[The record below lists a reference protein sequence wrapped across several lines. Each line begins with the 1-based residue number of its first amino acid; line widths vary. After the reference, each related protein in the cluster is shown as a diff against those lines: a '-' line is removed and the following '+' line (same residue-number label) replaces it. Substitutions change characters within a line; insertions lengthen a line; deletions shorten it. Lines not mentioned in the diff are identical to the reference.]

1 MLLSQPARSV
11 QAKAVSETTAG
22 LTSGGVQRVLLSVWW
37 LLTLSSLCAA
47 HTSDDL
53 FDSSVLHE
61 LRLYLHPHDWAQL
74 QANYLKNT
82 HYSAELYWRGVWVAD
97 IAVRSRGFGSRSGI
111 KPGLTVEFNRY
122 VAEQRFLGLTALV
135 LDNSL
140 QDPSFLRE
148 RLSLLLFR
156 RMGIAAPRQA
166 YARLYINDVYGG
178 LYSMVESVDEQFLQY
193 HFGESSGHLYEYR
206 WSEPSYQFE
215 YLGSNA
221 ESYSP
226 GRFRPETRLDD
237 FDAATIVRMVHAIN
251 SASEEDFPREVS
263 RFLDM
268 KLFMKH
274 VAVENFLAE
283 PDGILGLWG
292 MNNFYL
298 YRFMDTE
305 RFQFIPWDK
314 DMTLS
319 YPWHSIWF
327 NTDSNVLVRRA
338 LAHQETY
345 EAYLDA
351 LWQAAENAGGAG
363 GWLEQELDR
372 AYTQILLAVYED
384 PRKPQDNAEFEAAV
398 AATREFTQRRHDL
411 VLEQLAA
418 ARGSLGGRQ

>member
-1 MLLSQPARSV
+1 
-11 QAKAVSETTAG
+11 
-22 LTSGGVQRVLLSVWW
+22 
-37 LLTLSSLCAA
+37 
-47 HTSDDL
+47 
-53 FDSSVLHE
+53 
-61 LRLYLHPHDWAQL
+61 
-74 QANYLKNT
+74 
-82 HYSAELYWRGVWVAD
+82 
-97 IAVRSRGFGSRSGI
+97 
-111 KPGLTVEFNRY
+111 
-122 VAEQRFLGLTALV
+122 
-135 LDNSL
+135 
-140 QDPSFLRE
+140 
-148 RLSLLLFR
+148 
-156 RMGIAAPRQA
+156 
-166 YARLYINDVYGG
+166 
-178 LYSMVESVDEQFLQY
+178 
-193 HFGESSGHLYEYR
+193 
-206 WSEPSYQFE
+206 
-215 YLGSNA
+215 
-221 ESYSP
+221 
-226 GRFRPETRLDD
+226 
-237 FDAATIVRMVHAIN
+237 MVHAIN
-251 SASEEDFPREVS
+251 SASEQDFPREVS
-263 RFLDM
+263 LFLDM

-338 LAHQETY
+338 LTHQETY

-398 AATREFTQRRHDL
+398 TATREFTQRRRDL

>member
-11 QAKAVSETTAG
+11 QAKAVSEKTAG
-22 LTSGGVQRVLLSVWW
+22 LTCGSVQRVLFSALWF
-37 LLTLSSLCAA
+37 LTLSSLCTA
-47 HTSDDL
+47 HNSDDF

-61 LRLYLHPHDWAQL
+61 LRLYVHPHDWAQL

-82 HYSAELYWRGVWVAD
+82 HYPAELYWRGVWVAD
-97 IAVRSRGFGSRSGI
+97 SAVRSRGFGSRSGI
-111 KPGLTVEFNRY
+111 KPGLTLEFNRY

-166 YARLYINDVYGG
+166 YARLYINDAYGG

-193 HFGESSGHLYEYR
+193 HFGDNRGYLYEYR
-206 WSEPSYQFE
+206 WSEPAYQFE

-237 FDAATIVRMVHAIN
+237 FDAATIGRMVHAIN
-251 SASEEDFPREVS
+251 SASEDDFPREVS
-263 RFLDM
+263 RFLDL

-298 YRFMDTE
+298 YRFIDTE
-305 RFQFIPWDK
+305 RFQCIPWDK

-327 NTDSNVLVRRA
+327 NTGSNVLVRRA
-338 LAHQETY
+338 LAHPQTY
-345 EAYLDA
+345 ETYLDA
-351 LWQAAENAGGAG
+351 LSQTAEHAGSAG

-372 AYTQILLAVYED
+372 AYTQILLAAYED
-384 PRKPQDNAEFEAAV
+384 PRKPQGNAGFEAAV
-398 AATREFTQRRHDL
+398 AATRDFIQRRSDL

-418 ARGSLGGRQ
+418 ARGSLGGGQ